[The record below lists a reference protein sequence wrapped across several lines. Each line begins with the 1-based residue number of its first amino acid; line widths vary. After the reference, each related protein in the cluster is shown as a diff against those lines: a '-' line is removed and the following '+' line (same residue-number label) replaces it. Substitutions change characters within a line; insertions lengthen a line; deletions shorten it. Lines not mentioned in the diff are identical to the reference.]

1 MYAKSWGLTRISG
14 QERRCTL
21 CSYLIPRSFFSFLF
35 HFFFTVLLCNCAPQ
49 NKKGD
54 VLAVPITRFL
64 FSCLVRGALAPTA
77 LSVKGVATKEFEKAY
92 FVPNDGEIFIF
103 F

>member
-1 MYAKSWGLTRISG
+1 VPPKI
-14 QERRCTL
+14 
-21 CSYLIPRSFFSFLF
+21 
-35 HFFFTVLLCNCAPQ
+35 
-49 NKKGD
+49 KKGD